1 MRPRL
6 ARCCTFLAMNAS
18 SRCGISRHCVYLL
31 ALLRSSVA
39 SNLQKTANGNHR
51 QGASYLSLSSLHIQQ
66 RPSAMALKRGGGQE

>member
-18 SRCGISRHCVYLL
+18 SRCGISSHCVYFL

-39 SNLQKTANGNHR
+39 SNLQKRANGNYR
-51 QGASYLSLSSLHIQQ
+51 QGAYCLPLSF
-66 RPSAMALKRGGGQE
+66 